1 MKGAGAE
8 TGRTRVVCLM
18 DGSESP
24 SSLAYRGDDISVVV
38 IGDIV
43 ITHECTEYQSLLELA
58 MTNRRLGTI
67 LGGVKLEL
75 NLE

>member
-1 MKGAGAE
+1 MNGVGAE

-18 DGSESP
+18 DGSDSA
-24 SSLAYRGDDISVVV
+24 SSLAYRGGDISVMVNR
-38 IGDIV
+38 GTV

-58 MTNRRLGTI
+58 MANRRLGTI
-67 LGGVKLEL
+67 LSGIKLDL